1 MADEI
6 KEVKPGYKTTE
17 FWLSAIAAIVS
28 LAFASGFI
36 AEGTQADR
44 WVGLAAAA
52 LTSMGYS
59 VSRGLT
65 KK

>member
-6 KEVKPGYKTTE
+6 KVVKPGYKTTE
-17 FWLSAIAAIVS
+17 FWLGAVAAIVS
-28 LAFASGFI
+28 LAFASGAI
-36 AEGTQADR
+36 GEGTQADR
-44 WVGLAAAA
+44 WVGLVAAA

-59 VSRGLT
+59 ISRGIS